1 MSAQQGPS
9 SDVRRPEQWEI
20 LGIVS
25 QLVGYDRV
33 RVKCAD
39 EKIRVCRIPGRMKK
53 KVWLREGD
61 IVIVSPWD
69 FQADS
74 RGDIVY
80 RYVKDEVKKLKAEGI
95 SLPA

>member
-1 MSAQQGPS
+1 
-9 SDVRRPEQWEI
+9 
-20 LGIVS
+20 
-25 QLVGYDRV
+25 
-33 RVKCAD
+33 
-39 EKIRVCRIPGRMKK
+39 MKK